1 MTMKRYGLIVV
12 AVVAPMVAMTLG
24 SPEAQAQLSR
34 LKGKI
39 FITQK
44 APKKGANLAK
54 FFQKNATTTLKAK
67 KGESKWQ
74 FHFFAVLRKS
84 PPSDVVNIVF
94 YEYRGGRY
102 KYVNAEDLK
111 ISNAG
116 GGLIQVTG
124 KYKVYTVL
132 GFKKGKSYQ
141 MRLAVKNARG
151 NEVVYARSRVL
162 RLK

>member
-1 MTMKRYGLIVV
+1 MKRYVFILVSVV
-12 AVVAPMVAMTLG
+12 VSMVAMTVG
-24 SPEAQAQLSR
+24 DSEAQARVSQ

-39 FITQK
+39 LITQK
-44 APKKGANLAK
+44 APVKGANLAK
-54 FFQKNATTTLKAK
+54 FFKKNASSTLKTK
-67 KGESKWQ
+67 KGDSKWQ
-74 FHFFAVLRKS
+74 FHFFAVLRKA

-111 ISNAG
+111 ISNVG
-116 GGLIQVTG
+116 GGLIQVSG
-124 KYKVYTVL
+124 KYKLYGVL

-151 NEVVYARSRVL
+151 NEVVYARSQ
-162 RLK
+162 RLNLK

>member
-1 MTMKRYGLIVV
+1 MRRFGLMVV
-12 AVVAPMVAMTLG
+12 ALVVPLVALTLS
-24 SPEAQAQLSR
+24 SPDAQARLSR

-44 APKKGANLAK
+44 TPKKGANLAK
-54 FFQKNATTTLKAK
+54 FFQKNATGTLKTK
-67 KGESKWQ
+67 KGQTKWN
-74 FHFFAVLRKS
+74 FHFFAVLRKA

-116 GGLIQVTG
+116 GGLILVTG
-124 KYKVYTVL
+124 KYKVYGVL

-141 MRLAVKNARG
+141 MRLAVKSARG
-151 NEVVYARSRVL
+151 NEVIYARSR
-162 RLK
+162 RLFLK

>member
-1 MTMKRYGLIVV
+1 MKRYGLIAMAMVVSVV
-12 AVVAPMVAMTLG
+12 ALTLG
-24 SPEAQAQLSR
+24 SPEAQARLTR

-39 FITQK
+39 FVTQK

-54 FFQKNATTTLKAK
+54 FFEKNATGKLTTKK
-67 KGESKWQ
+67 KGETKWH
-74 FHFFAVLRKS
+74 FHFFAVLRKA

-102 KYVNAEDLK
+102 KYINAEDLK

-116 GGLIQVTG
+116 AGLIQVTG
-124 KYKVYTVL
+124 KYKVYGVL

-151 NEVVYARSRVL
+151 NEVVYARSR
-162 RLK
+162 RLFLK